1 MPFIPLHDKTPRILV
16 AQPWVNWGLIAV
28 CSLVYLTESSAGAVA
43 FERLT
48 LGLGMIPAALTGQAS
63 LSPEL
68 TLVPPAATLV
78 TYQFLHGG
86 WLHLLLNMVYLWV
99 FGDNIEDAMGH
110 GRYLLFYLLCGVAAG
125 LAQIAAAPEVAT
137 PLVGASGAI
146 SGVLGA
152 YLVLHPRA
160 RILVPVVVI
169 PLYLPAY
176 LLLVFWIG
184 FQFYAL
190 AAMPSAGAGNIA
202 WWAHIGGFFA
212 GMILIVP
219 FRHKAIPLWGS
230 PDLPSGLEVTVS
242 DARPE
247 RREAWESSK
256 PKEQGVR
263 NRKGRGGPWDLRK

>member
-16 AQPWVNWGLIAV
+16 AQPWINWGLIAA
-28 CSLVYLTESSAGAVA
+28 CSLAYLTESSAGATA

-48 LGLGMIPAALTGQAS
+48 LGLGMIPATLTGHAS

-86 WLHLLLNMVYLWV
+86 WLHLLLNMIYLWV

-110 GRYLLFYLLCGVAAG
+110 GRYLLFYLLCGVVAG
-125 LAQIAAAPEVAT
+125 LAQIAAAPGLTA

-160 RILVPVVVI
+160 RILVPVIVI

-184 FQFYAL
+184 FQFYA
-190 AAMPSAGAGNIA
+190 ATTIPTASGGNIA

-212 GMILIVP
+212 GMVLIVP

-230 PDLPSGLEVTVS
+230 PDLPSGLEVAVS
-242 DARPE
+242 DSRPE
-247 RREAWESSK
+247 RRETSK
-256 PKEQGVR
+256 NGAPEEPGARPQKR
-263 NRKGRGGPWDLRK
+263 RGGPWDR

>member
-16 AQPWVNWGLIAV
+16 AQPWVNWGLIAA
-28 CSLVYLTESSAGAVA
+28 CSLVYLAESSAGAIV
-43 FERLT
+43 FERVM
-48 LGLGMIPAALTGQAS
+48 LGLGMIPATLTGQAS

-68 TLVPPAATLV
+68 ALVPPAVTLV

-86 WLHLLLNMVYLWV
+86 WLHLLLNMAYLWV

-125 LAQIAAAPEVAT
+125 LAQIAAGPEMTT

-160 RILVPVVVI
+160 RILVPVIVI

-176 LLLVFWIG
+176 LLLIFWIG
-184 FQFYAL
+184 FQFYAVT
-190 AAMPSAGAGNIA
+190 AIPSAGDGNIA

-242 DARPE
+242 DSRPE
-247 RREAWESSK
+247 RREASETGG
-256 PKEQGVR
+256 PEEPGTR
-263 NRKGRGGPWDLRK
+263 NPEGRGGPWDQND

>member
-1 MPFIPLHDKTPRILV
+1 MPFVPLHDKTPRILI
-16 AQPWVNWGLIAV
+16 AQPWLNWGLIAA
-28 CSLVYLTESSAGAVA
+28 CSLVYLAESSAGTMA

-48 LGLGMIPAALTGQAS
+48 LGLGMIPATLTGQAS
-63 LSPEL
+63 LPPEL

-86 WLHLLLNMVYLWV
+86 WLHLLLNMAYLWV

-110 GRYLLFYLLCGVAAG
+110 GRYLLFYLLCGVAAA
-125 LAQIAAAPEVAT
+125 LAQIVAAPELTA

-160 RILVPVVVI
+160 RILVPVVFI

-176 LLLVFWIG
+176 LLLIFWIG
-184 FQFYAL
+184 FQFYAATAL
-190 AAMPSAGAGNIA
+190 PSASDGNTA
-202 WWAHIGGFFA
+202 WWSHIGGFFA
-212 GMILIVP
+212 GMALIVP

-230 PDLPSGLEVTVS
+230 PDLPSGLEVAVS
-242 DARPE
+242 DSRPE
-247 RREAWESSK
+247 RREASK
-256 PKEQGVR
+256 SGAPKESGVR
-263 NRKGRGGPWDLRK
+263 SGKGRGGPWGRQE